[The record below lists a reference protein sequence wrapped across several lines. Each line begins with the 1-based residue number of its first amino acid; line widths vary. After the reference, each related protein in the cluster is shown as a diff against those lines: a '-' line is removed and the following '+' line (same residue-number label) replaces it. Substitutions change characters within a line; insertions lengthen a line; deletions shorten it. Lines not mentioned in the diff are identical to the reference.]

1 MRLHFS
7 FVRKLFLFP
16 SLLLISPFVFS
27 QNCSFQVSGLVR
39 DQLSKNPLELANIY
53 VEETSQGAV
62 ADLRGFFRL
71 ENLCA
76 GNYHLRISHVSCE
89 SQRVFLKISRDTV
102 ISVFLAHHEEFLQ
115 EISINGDKIET
126 PTTRTQN
133 TIGTEQLQRESGKNL
148 AQILENITGVNSI
161 KSGSGIAKPVIHGLY
176 GNRIAI
182 LNHGL
187 VQAGQQWGNDHAPE
201 IDPHTAQK
209 ISVVKGVEAIE
220 YGGNTLGG
228 AVLVEPSAI
237 SSDPDLHGAL
247 HYVFN
252 TNGLGHTLSGKV
264 EKSGGWADWRVVL
277 SAKMIGDRHTP
288 DYFLTNTGSRE
299 LNGALQLSKNFGK
312 LKTQVYYSIFNTE
325 MGILRGSHIG
335 NLTDLQA
342 AIGQGKPFFTNE
354 YFSYEINP
362 PRQVVQHHLLK
373 ISARYLLE
381 NQAFINLT
389 YGGQLNS
396 RQEFDVRRS
405 GRSSIPSL
413 DLTLQ
418 SHFVDAQYHFFS
430 EKNQELKMG
439 LQGKFNSNGNEAGTG
454 ILPLIPNYDLWNGA
468 AYLMYKRNTQNWFYE
483 TGGRYDFYA
492 IQVRAI
498 SRDLSRTVE
507 NVAHFF
513 HNYSLSSGLGF
524 QKSSVFSSKINIG
537 LTQRSPE
544 VNEMYSFGLH
554 QGVSGI
560 EEGNRALRAEK
571 SLKAIWTN
579 TYSLHSRFLGELSIY
594 YQNIQDY
601 IFLEPQ
607 KEFRLTIRGAFPVFL
622 YKQTDATIAGIDA
635 LLKYEILKNIEWI
648 GKYSMVRGT
657 DTKNAMPLVYMPA
670 NQVFSSL
677 AYEFP
682 KFGKVQDMRLL
693 VQGRYVFRQNNLNE
707 NQDFLSPPPAY
718 WLFGTL
724 LEAKIIQKK
733 ITYHLHFQIDNLL
746 NIRYRDYLNR
756 LRYYADEE
764 GRNLRIGLRMEF

>member
-1 MRLHFS
+1 MLHLAS
-7 FVRKLFLFP
+7 FRDFFLLASLFLVSSFA
-16 SLLLISPFVFS
+16 FS
-27 QNCSFQVSGLVR
+27 QKCHFAVSGTVR
-39 DQLSKNPLELANIY
+39 DQLGKSPLEFANIY

-62 ADLRGFFRL
+62 ADVKGFFRL

-89 SQRVFLKISRDTV
+89 SQRLFLKISQDT
-102 ISVFLAHHEEFLQ
+102 IIEVFLAHHEEFLQ
-115 EISINGDKIET
+115 EVRISAYKIEI
-126 PTTRTQN
+126 PNTRTQN
-133 TIGTEQLQRESGKNL
+133 TIGAEQLGRESGKNL

-182 LNHGL
+182 LNNGL

-209 ISVVKGVEAIE
+209 ITVVKGVEAIE

-237 SSDPDLHGAL
+237 SSDPDVHGSV
-247 HYVFN
+247 HYVFH

-264 EKSGGWADWRVVL
+264 EKGGGWADWRVVL
-277 SAKMIGDRHTP
+277 SGKMIGDRHAP
-288 DYFLTNTGSRE
+288 DYFLTNTGSKE
-299 LNGALQLSKNFGK
+299 LNGAVSLAKNIGK
-312 LKTQVYYSIFNTE
+312 FKTQVYYSLFNTE
-325 MGILRGSHIG
+325 LGILRGSHIG
-335 NLTDLQA
+335 NLTDLQT
-342 AIGQGKPFFTNE
+342 AIGQAKPFFTNDH
-354 YFSYEINP
+354 FSYQINA

-373 ISARYLLE
+373 VTTKYLLD
-381 NQAFINLT
+381 NQGFINLT
-389 YGGQLNS
+389 YGGQLN
-396 RQEFDVRRS
+396 RREEFDVRRG

-418 SHFVDAQYHFFS
+418 SHFLDAQYHFFS
-430 EKNQELKMG
+430 EKNWELKMG
-439 LQGKFNSNGNEAGTG
+439 LQTKFNSNGNNAGTG

-468 AYLMYKRNTQNWFYE
+468 AYVMYKKNTQNWFYE

-492 IQVRAI
+492 IQVSAI
-498 SRDLSRTVE
+498 SRDLNRTVE
-507 NVAHFF
+507 NLEHFF
-513 HNYSLSSGLGF
+513 HNYSLSGGIGF
-524 QKSSVFSSKINIG
+524 QKSPVFSSKLNIG

-544 VNEMYSFGLH
+544 VNELYSFGLH

-560 EEGNRALRAEK
+560 EEGNRDLRAEK
-571 SLKAIWTN
+571 SLKVIWTN
-579 TYSLHSRFLGELSIY
+579 SYSLHNRFLGELSMY

-622 YKQTDATIAGIDA
+622 YRQTNATIAGIDA
-635 LLKYEILKNIEWI
+635 LLKYELAKNIEWI
-648 GKYSMVRGT
+648 GKYSMVHGT
-657 DTKNAMPLVYMPA
+657 DTQNAIPLVYMPA

-677 AYEFP
+677 SYEFP
-682 KFGKVQDMRLL
+682 AFAKVQNIRIML
-693 VQGRYVFRQNNLNE
+693 QGRYVFRQNRLLE
-707 NQDFLSPPPAY
+707 SQDFLSPPPAY

-724 LEAKIIQKK
+724 FEGKITHKK

-764 GRNLRIGLRMEF
+764 GRNLRMGLRMEF

>member
-1 MRLHFS
+1 MLAIIYRLFFFKS
-7 FVRKLFLFP
+7 LFFL
-16 SLLLISPFVFS
+16 SQLAFS
-27 QNCSFQVSGLVR
+27 QNCKINISGYVG
-39 DQLSKNPLELANIY
+39 DQFAKNPLELATIF
-53 VEETSQGAV
+53 VEETAKGAV
-62 ADLRGFFRL
+62 VDTKGFFRL

-89 SQRVFLKISRDTV
+89 SQRVFLKISQDTV

-115 EISINGDKIET
+115 EVAVSGEKIES
-126 PTTRTQN
+126 PNTRTQN
-133 TIGTEQLQRESGKNL
+133 TIGLEQLQRESGKNL
-148 AQILENITGVNSI
+148 AQILENITGVNTI
-161 KSGSGIAKPVIHGLY
+161 KTGSGIAKPIIHGLY

-182 LNHGL
+182 LNNGL

-209 ISVVKGVEAIE
+209 ITVVKGAEAIE

-228 AVLVEPSAI
+228 AVLVEPSSI
-237 SSDPDLHGAL
+237 STDPDVHGSL

-252 TNGLGHTLSGKV
+252 TNGLGHTFAGKI
-264 EKSGGWADWRVVL
+264 EKSGGFVDWRLIL
-277 SAKMIGDRHTP
+277 SGKMMGDRKTP
-288 DYFLTNTGSRE
+288 DYFLTNTGSKE
-299 LNGALQLSKNFGK
+299 LNGAVTLAKNIGK
-312 LKTQVYYSIFNTE
+312 LKMQLYYSLFNTE
-325 MGILRGSHIG
+325 MGILRGAHIG
-335 NLTDLQA
+335 NLTDLQT
-342 AIGQGKPFFTNE
+342 AIGQEKPFFTNDH
-354 YFSYEINP
+354 FSYQINP

-373 ISARYLLE
+373 ISAKYLLD
-381 NQAFINLT
+381 NQALINFI

-418 SHFVDAQYHFFS
+418 SHFADVQYHFFS
-430 EKNQELKMG
+430 KQNAELKMG
-439 LQGKFNSNGNEAGTG
+439 LQGKFNSNRNETGTG
-454 ILPLIPNYDLWNGA
+454 ILPLIPNYDLWNAA
-468 AYLMYKRNTQNWFYE
+468 AYFIYKKNTRKWFYE

-492 IQVRAI
+492 IQV
-498 SRDLSRTVE
+498 STVSQDLNKKVE
-507 NVAHFF
+507 NLEHFF
-513 HNYSLSSGLGF
+513 HNYSVSGGLAY
-524 QKSSVFSSKINIG
+524 QKNTNFNSKFNIG

-560 EEGNRALRAEK
+560 EEGNRNLRAEK

-579 TYSLHSRFLGELSIY
+579 TYSLQNRFLGELSLY
-594 YQNIQDY
+594 YQHIQDY

-622 YKQTDATIAGIDA
+622 YKQTNATIAGLDV

-677 AYEFP
+677 SYEFP
-682 KFGKVQDMRLL
+682 KFSKMQDMRFL
-693 VQGRYVFRQNNLNE
+693 VHGKYVFRQNYLNE
-707 NQDFLSPPPAY
+707 NQDLLASPPAY

-724 LEAKIIQKK
+724 FETKIVRKKII
-733 ITYHLHFQIDNLL
+733 YHVHFQIDNLL

-756 LRYYADEE
+756 LRYYANEE
-764 GRNLRIGLRMEF
+764 GRNLRMGLRMEF